1 MRNDARN
8 QNDIDGPVTHGLIC
22 DIDLATDR
30 VSRGRQYEI
39 THWPRAPLVQSSAS
53 ARKNGVNLRSV
64 PIGSQNHG
72 EISQAAAYRG
82 IGRGNTP
89 KYWTGVSIQ
98 GPFWVKS
105 CPDGP
110 EVQLPLYPRKRT
122 QVGHRAMSEKCQ
134 HETHAPQQRA
144 LLFDHVVGLGEQRGR
159 HSEAER
165 IRGLAIDD
173 EFELGRLLDR
183 KVGGLGALQDLV
195 HVGS

>member
-72 EISQAAAYRG
+72 EIIQAAAYRG

-98 GPFWVKS
+98 GPFWVQAVWKRFS
-105 CPDGP
+105 SPQKLQATGRDGP
-110 EVQLPLYPRKRT
+110 RRDRLSLFLLYRVWSQSGRN
-122 QVGHRAMSEKCQ
+122 
-134 HETHAPQQRA
+134 
-144 LLFDHVVGLGEQRGR
+144 LGPC
-159 HSEAER
+159 
-165 IRGLAIDD
+165 
-173 EFELGRLLDR
+173 
-183 KVGGLGALQDLV
+183 
-195 HVGS
+195 

>member
-72 EISQAAAYRG
+72 EIIQAAAYRG

-98 GPFWVKS
+98 GPFWVKTGNTQREQMTS
-105 CPDGP
+105 A
-110 EVQLPLYPRKRT
+110 LPLRADIAQQTRHVRFVPKRDI
-122 QVGHRAMSEKCQ
+122 
-134 HETHAPQQRA
+134 A
-144 LLFDHVVGLGEQRGR
+144 LLAASAQVPVR
-159 HSEAER
+159 
-165 IRGLAIDD
+165 
-173 EFELGRLLDR
+173 
-183 KVGGLGALQDLV
+183 DL
-195 HVGS
+195 